1 MRKDLLTVIFKAKD
15 QAKLIDL
22 PIASSV
28 KKTISELFDLQFKI
42 LEYLTNT
49 GDYATATV
57 KNKITDFAVN
67 IAAMIKSEAILLD
80 SDMQIKFQK
89 MKELMKPIYNKLP
102 IDLKTEFAGK
112 MNMN

>member
-102 IDLKTEFAGK
+102 ID
-112 MNMN
+112 